1 MPAVITGTTFS
12 LKDVR
17 TNVSQSSCDRLS
29 TIFTDVVQKGYDI
42 NYCGSKDRL
51 SNFRNFVLATGITTP
66 VGVCSRCLAFDGTNW
81 WVAGYLAECV
91 VKITPTGQTSY
102 TGTGSNPY
110 GIAFDGTNMWTA
122 NNGDNSVTKIT
133 PNGTMTTYSS
143 TGSQP
148 KGIAYDGTNMWTSNY
163 NGNSVTKI
171 TPSGTMTTYTSTGVH
186 PNDIAFDGSAYMW
199 TSNEDCTVSKIAI
212 SDGTITTYSGMTECG
227 LHITT
232 DGTNAWSGNK
242 DGISKITPAG
252 VVTNWTIG
260 FTAAYGIAYDGSY
273 LWVTDG
279 SSNTVGKI
287 NPANPSSRIRTYDL
301 LSNLQSYGM
310 TYANCQ
316 LAVGSVSLRCVAIFN
331 VC

>member
-133 PNGTMTTYSS
+133 PNGTMTTYS
-143 TGSQP
+143 
-148 KGIAYDGTNMWTSNY
+148 
-163 NGNSVTKI
+163 
-171 TPSGTMTTYTSTGVH
+171 STGVH